1 MVGCLYA
8 ACRSSWLHA
17 LLLGKQ
23 CNWLGQAGKARVDV
37 ACTEVNALLP
47 ERNLQRCNLRHA
59 VNEWLHDHG
68 PGALQAAA
76 QGPGANSFWL
86 ASSGS
91 ALWLPSH
98 KPSAFLVCLQRQ
110 LKENR

>member
-1 MVGCLYA
+1 
-8 ACRSSWLHA
+8 
-17 LLLGKQ
+17 
-23 CNWLGQAGKARVDV
+23 
-37 ACTEVNALLP
+37 VN
-47 ERNLQRCNLRHA
+47 
-59 VNEWLHDHG
+59 DHG

-76 QGPGANSFWL
+76 HGPGANSFWV